1 MQLQNSNCGEIIFP
15 QKPEGIISE
24 NELIFADE
32 YVRGGLLL
40 TTIESSKEVWMNKA
54 KMFFNLEMQGIEI
67 KPSLVQK
74 LLKGNGTNA
83 VSFFRF
89 LKMTLQIVSS

>member
-1 MQLQNSNCGEIIFP
+1 MQFQNSICGEM
-15 QKPEGIISE
+15 ISE
-24 NELIFADE
+24 NERIFADE

-54 KMFFNLEMQGIEI
+54 KMFFNLEMQGIEN

-83 VSFFRF
+83 VSFFFF
-89 LKMTLQIVSS
+89 LDFQKWLYK